1 MDLLVYATA
10 LFGKPHGSTGYFAL
24 KTRDLLLAVSVP
36 LVWGLG
42 FTVAKAGLAEFPP
55 LFLMGMRFTLAA
67 ILLVWFV
74 PLPRNHFKR
83 VFWIAL
89 VGSTIQYGLTFTGL
103 TYIDASL
110 AIIIVHLEVPF
121 SVLLAAIVLG
131 ERPGYQRWLGM
142 LLAFVG
148 IALIAGQP
156 QVTGQTTGILLT
168 IGGALTW
175 AVGQLMVK
183 RLGSSVA
190 GLPLIAWI
198 GVFAGPQML
207 LGSFLIEDGQIDALS
222 NASWVGWGSVVYL
235 GIVMTVVGYGV
246 WFTVLSRNPMSQVMP
261 VLLLLP
267 IFTIISSM
275 LLLGEQPSSQILTG
289 GVIVLSGVAVILFAR
304 SWPGPE
310 NPLGKR

>member
-1 MDLLVYATA
+1 M
-10 LFGKPHGSTGYFAL
+10 
-24 KTRDLLLAVSVP
+24 
-36 LVWGLG
+36 
-42 FTVAKAGLAEFPP
+42 
-55 LFLMGMRFTLAA
+55 
-67 ILLVWFV
+67 
-74 PLPRNHFKR
+74 
-83 VFWIAL
+83 
-89 VGSTIQYGLTFTGL
+89 
-103 TYIDASL
+103 
-110 AIIIVHLEVPF
+110 
-121 SVLLAAIVLG
+121 
-131 ERPGYQRWLGM
+131 
-142 LLAFVG
+142 
-148 IALIAGQP
+148 
-156 QVTGQTTGILLT
+156 
-168 IGGALTW
+168 
-175 AVGQLMVK
+175 
-183 RLGSSVA
+183 A

-304 SWPGPE
+304 SLPGPE
-310 NPLGKR
+310 NPPGKR